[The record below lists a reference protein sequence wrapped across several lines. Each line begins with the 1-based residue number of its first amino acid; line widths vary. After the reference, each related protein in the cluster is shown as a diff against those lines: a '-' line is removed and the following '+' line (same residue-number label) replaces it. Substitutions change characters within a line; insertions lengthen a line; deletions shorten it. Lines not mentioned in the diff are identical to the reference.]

1 MENFN
6 WNKIPFAQFYEHCN
20 KTGKQI
26 KQNFQMFFVRKY
38 RVLSSSHYSIFEDGL
53 YKVVKRKDLDS
64 AMKQILCI
72 DCAILA

>member
-1 MENFN
+1 
-6 WNKIPFAQFYEHCN
+6 
-20 KTGKQI
+20 
-26 KQNFQMFFVRKY
+26 MFLVRKY

-64 AMKQILCI
+64 AVKQILCI